1 MWSKSVRSEEAKSL
15 CCPYLAPTNRI
26 SLLHVRLLSN
36 LPWPSVK
43 GSVLARI
50 FLFEAVK
57 NFVVQEPK
65 NSGQLL
71 RGTRTTTKVP
81 EL

>member
-1 MWSKSVRSEEAKSL
+1 MVQIGEVRRAKIVL
-15 CCPYLAPTNRI
+15 CRMEPTNRI

-43 GSVLARI
+43 GSVLPRI

-57 NFVVQEPK
+57 NFVVQELK
-65 NSGQLL
+65 NYGLLL